1 MNIFLS
7 LFIIFCGGILGGF
20 IFEKNRLP
28 KLVWYIILGILIG
41 PSLLNIVDDTL
52 LSISS
57 YLRQIALV
65 IILTR
70 SALSLDINNL
80 KKIGRPAILMCF
92 VPACFEIIGILIF
105 APIFLKISYFES
117 LLLGSVLAAVS
128 PVIVV
133 PRMIKLIEEGYGK
146 NHCVPELIMAGS
158 SCDDIFVIVLFYS
171 FKNLVST
178 STIDA
183 WSISQ
188 IPISI
193 VGGIILGIITG
204 FLMVILIKYLKLNK
218 IINVI
223 FMLGLSFGM
232 ITLENVLK
240 PYFSVSSLL
249 AIIVMALIINIFKKE
264 ESKEIQRTYNS
275 LWQCFEI
282 ILFTLVGIATNVHYA
297 FSKEGLIIVG
307 LVFIA
312 LIFRSVGVLI
322 CLIATK
328 FTWKE
333 KIFII
338 ISYLPKATVQAS
350 IGAIALTEGLT
361 CGTLVLTSAVVS
373 ILITAPLGA
382 ILIDNF
388 YKKLLIKDDNNF
400 NELIS

>member
-1 MNIFLS
+1 
-7 LFIIFCGGILGGF
+7 
-20 IFEKNRLP
+20 
-28 KLVWYIILGILIG
+28 
-41 PSLLNIVDDTL
+41 
-52 LSISS
+52 
-57 YLRQIALV
+57 
-65 IILTR
+65 
-70 SALSLDINNL
+70 
-80 KKIGRPAILMCF
+80 
-92 VPACFEIIGILIF
+92 
-105 APIFLKISYFES
+105 
-117 LLLGSVLAAVS
+117 
-128 PVIVV
+128 
-133 PRMIKLIEEGYGK
+133 
-146 NHCVPELIMAGS
+146 
-158 SCDDIFVIVLFYS
+158 
-171 FKNLVST
+171 
-178 STIDA
+178 
-183 WSISQ
+183 
-188 IPISI
+188 
-193 VGGIILGIITG
+193 
-204 FLMVILIKYLKLNK
+204 MVILIKYLKLNK

-338 ISYLPKATVQAS
+338 ISCLPKATVQAS
-350 IGAIALTEGLT
+350 IGAIALTEGLA

-382 ILIDNF
+382 IFIDNF